1 MLMETNN
8 KRYTII
14 IRCES
19 CERIRKE
26 NDNKIDQCELCLR
39 SAERR
44 INWYRNTYAKGFDD
58 YDDFT

>member
-1 MLMETNN
+1 MATNN

-26 NDNKIDQCELCLR
+26 NDNRIDQCESCLR
-39 SAERR
+39 SMERR
-44 INWYRNTYAKGFDD
+44 FNWFKNVYVRDLQD
-58 YDDFT
+58 YEDFV